1 MPDEEVDQ
9 LLTQAELRLKA
20 AQHLLMN
27 EYYDDA
33 VSRAYYSMYFA
44 ATALLLARNIQVKT
58 HRGLVARFGQ
68 EFVEKGLVE
77 KHFGRI
83 LRIAMELRSEA
94 DYSISREISEEE
106 AAVTVD
112 DAERF
117 LAKAKEVI
125 AELRK
130 SLADY
135 DDCN

>member
-1 MPDEEVDQ
+1 MPDEEIDQ
-9 LLTQAELRLKA
+9 LLTKAELRLKA

-33 VSRAYYSMYFA
+33 VSC
-44 ATALLLARNIQVKT
+44 TLLQLPCFSPGIFQAKT

-77 KHFGRI
+77 KHFARI

-125 AELRK
+125 AKFKEK
-130 SLADY
+130 SSRL
-135 DDCN
+135 